1 MGLPSGNPN
10 SPLFSPTP
18 TAGAMSQLGGQN
30 PANLQG
36 QGQFQQQPNPFDAL
50 AQQGHDPAHFAP
62 FNRDEM
68 TALRNRFQTQ
78 IGGGMFGSFN
88 RRNS

>member
-1 MGLPSGNPN
+1 MGLPSGNLN

-18 TAGAMSQLGGQN
+18 TAGAMSQLGGMN
-30 PANLQG
+30 PASLQG

-62 FNRDEM
+62 FNREEM
-68 TALRNRFQTQ
+68 QALRNRFQGRWA
-78 IGGGMFGSFN
+78 GGGFG
-88 RRNS
+88 RNF